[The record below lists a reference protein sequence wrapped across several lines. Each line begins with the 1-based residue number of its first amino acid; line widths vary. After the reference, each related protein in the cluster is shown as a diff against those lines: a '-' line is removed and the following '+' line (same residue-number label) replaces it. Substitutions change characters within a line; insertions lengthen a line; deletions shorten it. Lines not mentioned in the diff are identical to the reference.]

1 MLNTAE
7 VGMPW
12 RETGAMRERTE
23 FVVLAKQGEAPLA
36 ELCRRF
42 GVSRKTGYKWL
53 QRYRSAGSLRG
64 LEELSR
70 RPHRSPGKTPDEV
83 EARVVALR
91 GWHGWGGRKLA
102 LRLAQEG
109 IQLSP
114 ATVDRII
121 QRHGLVGP
129 DRRGRGAPLR
139 FERAEPNELWQMDF
153 KGEYRLCGQ
162 PPCFPLTILDDHSR
176 YLVGLYPLT
185 STKAAPVKRCL
196 IDSFDRFGLPE
207 AMLLDHGVPWW
218 SVTNG
223 HGLTYLS
230 VFLIK
235 QNIRLIYGAMGHPQ
249 TRGKIER
256 LHRTLN
262 RSLTIRGLPR
272 DWPCFRRALD
282 VFRHEYNDIRPHES
296 LAMAVPADRYRPS
309 QRSYAPTP
317 PEWEYY
323 GDGTLIRLN
332 SQGCLDYDHRR
343 YFVCEALANEPV
355 YCQEFDAKLLV
366 TYRTMHIREISLAT
380 GRTVPLVRPVSKPPT
395 LSPMS

>member
-1 MLNTAE
+1 
-7 VGMPW
+7 MPW

-23 FVVLAKQGEAPLA
+23 FVVLARQGEASLA
-36 ELCRRF
+36 ALCRRF

-53 QRYRSAGSLRG
+53 HRYRSAGSLRG

-70 RPHRSPGKTPDEV
+70 RPHRSPGKTPDEL

-91 GWHGWGGRKLA
+91 RWHGWGGRKLA

-109 IQLSP
+109 IDLSA
-114 ATVDRII
+114 ATIDRII
-121 QRHGLVGP
+121 RRHGLTGP
-129 DRRGRGAPLR
+129 DIPGRGAVQR
-139 FERAEPNELWQMDF
+139 FQRAQPNELWQMDF
-153 KGEYRLCGQ
+153 KGEYRLRGQ
-162 PPCFPLTILDDHSR
+162 PACFPLTILDDHSR
-176 YLVGLYPLT
+176 YLVGLYPLA

-196 IDSFDRFGLPE
+196 IDSFDHFGLPD

-223 HGLTYLS
+223 YGLTYLS

-235 QNIRLIYGAMGHPQ
+235 QDIRLIYGAMGHPQ

-262 RSLTIRGLPR
+262 RTLHTRGLPQN
-272 DWPCFRRALD
+272 WSGFHHALH
-282 VFRHEYNDIRPHES
+282 VFRQEYNEIRPHES

-309 QRSYAPTP
+309 LRTYTPHP
-317 PEWEYY
+317 PEWDYQ
-323 GDGTLIRLN
+323 GDGALIRLN

-355 YCQEFDAKLLV
+355 FCQELDQTLLV
-366 TYRTMHIREISLAT
+366 TYRTMYIREIHLAT
-380 GRTVPLVRPVSKPPT
+380 GRTVPLVQPVHPPPT
-395 LSPMS
+395 LLPMS